1 MTELNIVALVSIG
14 AHPASGRPRRAEQDA
29 RAVELGLR
37 LSGPRLQ
44 VLHAGDPHAEAL
56 RGYLGMGLERLSVLE
71 QPAGADAL
79 PALAEHLRD
88 SRAQLVLTGSQAE
101 TGEGSGMLPF
111 LLAERLGW
119 PLVVGLAESRRSKT
133 AALRSSRLCLAAS
146 DADCG
151 YACRSSPASTMPRR
165 WPGRAPSARLG
176 VARSRPMRWRWST
189 TRCSPKTACNRPGR
203 DRSGSR

>member
-88 SRAQLVLTGSQAE
+88 SRAQLVLT
-101 TGEGSGMLPF
+101 
-111 LLAERLGW
+111 
-119 PLVVGLAESRRSKT
+119 
-133 AALRSSRLCLAAS
+133 
-146 DADCG
+146 
-151 YACRSSPASTMPRR
+151 
-165 WPGRAPSARLG
+165 
-176 VARSRPMRWRWST
+176 RWRWST

>member
-111 LLAERLGW
+111 LLAERLAGHWWSAW
-119 PLVVGLAESRRSKT
+119 PSREGRRRQRS
-133 AALRSSRLCLAAS
+133 
-146 DADCG
+146 G
-151 YACRSSPASTMPRR
+151 P
-165 WPGRAPSARLG
+165 PGSA
-176 VARSRPMRWRWST
+176 SRPAT
-189 TRCSPKTACNRPGR
+189 PTAGTPAVRRQRRQRRTGGPAERLRPGAAWR
-203 DRSGSR
+203 GRGP